1 MNISALILMSI
12 EAIVGM
18 GIHIQKIKTVKI
30 CKPITWELEIYSSVI
45 CIIFSTLHTILDMIE
60 YTCPI
65 LNDFSEFIIQVAAP
79 IFKIFG
85 VNIILFH
92 SFAVGVYKYY
102 IILIKRP
109 MTFDNKAMD
118 RKWLIFLILF
128 PVLWTCL
135 NLFRSTQIISSK
147 LSTASNCKSFGFYDQ
162 ITFFCDFKD
171 DGYYHDSWSFIYIT
185 TQLYCVVHSMIN
197 IFFKFNIFEALLY
210 FQIFRFMRR

>member
-65 LNDFSEFIIQVAAP
+65 LNDFSKFIIQVFAP
-79 IFKIFG
+79 IFKTFG

-92 SFAVGVYKYY
+92 SFAVAVYKHYM
-102 IILIKRP
+102 ILIKRP

-162 ITFFCDFKD
+162 ITFFCEF
-171 DGYYHDSWSFIYIT
+171 
-185 TQLYCVVHSMIN
+185 
-197 IFFKFNIFEALLY
+197 
-210 FQIFRFMRR
+210 